1 MLMKIEKKLMPDDNT
16 NANAKMV
23 AAMLAAGSLGGL
35 GGHTIGS
42 TDETVVN
49 ASTIHSCIEFSK
61 HARSH
66 ERSDCEREKIHLKM
80 DCQK

>member
-1 MLMKIEKKLMPDDNT
+1 MADESTNTKI
-16 NANAKMV
+16 V

-42 TDETVVN
+42 ADETVVN
-49 ASTIHSCIEFSK
+49 ASTIHSCLEFSK

-66 ERSDCEREKIHLKM
+66 ERLECEQEKTILLM
-80 DCQK
+80 DCKK